1 MSSSR
6 NLIRPDVA
14 RTSPTSVFAIV
25 LFPHPLSPTRPN
37 TSPSAIEKL
46 TPSTAWTLT
55 SPPPRIRW
63 TKPWN
68 TGKYTRRS
76 CTSRRASF
84 MTTDLVQVTCD
95 LPADLAHGPTLGQ
108 DGAAAGHSPVAPRA
122 DRATDVMSAQ
132 ARS

>member
-14 RTSPTSVFAIV
+14 RTSPTSVF
-25 LFPHPLSPTRPN
+25 
-37 TSPSAIEKL
+37 AIEKL

-95 LPADLAHGPTLGQ
+95 LPAVLAHGPNLGE
-108 DGAAAGHSPVAPRA
+108 DGLAQGHSLLAPRVE
-122 DRATDVMSAQ
+122 RAPDGVSEQ
-132 ARS
+132 ARRGPWNRVQLRRVEIDH